1 MESFGERIRE
11 LRKERGITNYE
22 MAMRLGISRNTLTNW
37 ERGEKEPHSVEI
49 LEEMAK
55 VLNVPLEILLT
66 DEKAVDL
73 ENNPAILSLKKR
85 VTRLESICRNIVTAG
100 RAGKI

>member
-1 MESFGERIRE
+1 MEGFGERIRE

-22 MAMRLGISRNTLTNW
+22 MAERLGISRNTLTNW

-55 VLNVPLEILLT
+55 VLNVPLEILLV
-66 DEKAVDL
+66 DEKEVNL
-73 ENNPAILSLKKR
+73 ENNPAIISLNER
-85 VTRLESICRNIVTAG
+85 VTRLERICRRFV
-100 RAGKI
+100 KH

>member
-1 MESFGERIRE
+1 MESFGEHIRE
-11 LRKERGITNYE
+11 LRKERGITSYE
-22 MAMRLGISRNTLTNW
+22 MATRLGISRNTLTNW

-66 DEKAVDL
+66 EEKEVNL
-73 ENNPAILSLKKR
+73 ENNPAIISLNER
-85 VTRLESICRNIVTAG
+85 VTRLEQICR
-100 RAGKI
+100 RFLKH

>member
-22 MAMRLGISRNTLTNW
+22 MAERLGISRNTLTNW

-55 VLNVPLEILLT
+55 VLNVPLEILLVE
-66 DEKAVDL
+66 EKEVNL
-73 ENNPAILSLKKR
+73 ENNPAIISLNER
-85 VTRLESICRNIVTAG
+85 VTRLERICRRFT
-100 RAGKI
+100 KC